1 MRDTVK
7 ETNKS
12 EMGAKLGGG
21 RGLSTLNL
29 AGLIRRAAAE
39 ALEKPPW
46 LRAQTDPATGARG
59 ARGVGGFGPRF
70 KTGVRER

>member
-1 MRDTVK
+1 MQDTVK

-29 AGLIRRAAAE
+29 AGLIRRTAAE

-46 LRAQTDPATGARG
+46 LHAQTDPATRVIGA
-59 ARGVGGFGPRF
+59 GGDLGLDL
-70 KTGVRER
+70 KQG

>member
-12 EMGAKLGGG
+12 KMGAELGGA

-29 AGLIRRAAAE
+29 AGLIRRAAAG

-46 LRAQTDPATGARG
+46 LHAQTDPATGA
-59 ARGVGGFGPRF
+59 GVCVYVEGGDLGLDL
-70 KTGVRER
+70 KQG